1 MNSKPIKT
9 YDDLLQE
16 EQRLTAILAS
26 DKELI
31 KEDLA
36 SLKQAVKD
44 KLNPI
49 KRIKEKAKDLFV
61 SEGKNGPALNAAIRF
76 ATDFV
81 VHSIFPKRSNVL
93 TKTIIPFISR
103 NYVTHLITDE
113 QRKKLFKFVNSAV
126 RKADRFVRKTVMK
139 KHEESMQE
147 DMYRPDVE
155 AAAVAPPPSL

>member
-16 EQRLTAILAS
+16 EQRLTAILTS

-31 KEDLA
+31 KEDIA
-36 SLKQAVKD
+36 GLKQAVKD

-103 NYVTHLITDE
+103 NYVTHLITEE

-139 KHEESMQE
+139 KHEENLRE
-147 DMYRPDVE
+147 DMYGPDVE